1 VRFSIMSDGRV
12 GNINHVAKELVN
24 KAFKRE

>member
-1 VRFSIMSDGRV
+1 VRFSIVSDGRV
-12 GNINHVAKELVN
+12 ANINHVPKNLVA